1 MTIPISNELSSISH
15 IVLKFNFINY
25 LYEGKGKDCAG
36 QSKAKA
42 SPDSF
47 SKVPNVFE
55 SEENLG
61 TALPM
66 GSNNI
71 YYISLVFCPATGAPI
86 PAFRQSG

>member
-15 IVLKFNFINY
+15 IVLKFNLINY

-42 SPDSF
+42 SPYSF
-47 SKVPNVFE
+47 SKVPKVFE
-55 SEENLG
+55 SEENFG

-66 GSNNI
+66 GSNGNI
-71 YYISLVFCPATGAPI
+71 L
-86 PAFRQSG
+86 